1 MNWTRLWDLKHLQNI
16 AVKNEEAKNI
26 KAIVIDGGEFLETAI
41 TNLPSLRYLDLSDS
55 ESLTETPNLTGVPR
69 LRKLVLEGCIKLR
82 RIHRSIGILRELVY
96 LNLRNCKKNFLNLN
110 IIFRLNSLE
119 SVDLS
124 GCSKLLDNG
133 SAIQLSTSS
142 VYKLL
147 TLTKI
152 EVHCTRKREDSLHFS
167 RLRRLDL
174 SFCNLFQ
181 IPDAIG
187 SLQSLVSLNLEGNKF
202 LRLSAAI
209 KEFSNLCILNLNH
222 CKQLKYFPELPTI
235 KERSSRYHERLY
247 VLNCPNLSEIEDCY
261 HKALWQPFLA
271 EIDIVVPG
279 TQIPRWFSKQNVGNS
294 ITMDLSSVMD
304 DPCWMGVACCAL
316 LAAHGD
322 PTNLIADRFIP
333 YSFEFILLP
342 RVYRILYRIDSTLLT
357 YDLVSGE
364 MDHLFILLLSRE
376 QIFSNGNLYEDEV
389 YDRVKMG
396 FTAEKYG

>member
-1 MNWTRLWDLKHLQNI
+1 MKDI
-16 AVKNEEAKNI
+16 ANRAGWEH
-26 KAIVIDGGEFLETAI
+26 
-41 TNLPSLRYLDLSDS
+41 LPSLRYLDLSDS

-96 LNLRNCKKNFLNLN
+96 LNLRNCKNLFLNLN
-110 IIFRLNSLE
+110 IIFGLNSLE

-124 GCSKLLDNG
+124 GCSKPLDNG

-152 EVHCTRKREDSLHFS
+152 EVHCSRKREDSLHFS

-209 KEFSNLCILNLNH
+209 KELSNLCILNLNH
-222 CKQLKYFPELPTI
+222 CKQLKYLPELPTI
-235 KERSSRYHERLY
+235 KERSSRYYGRLY
-247 VLNCPNLSEIEDCY
+247 VFNCPNLSEIEDCY
-261 HKALWQPFLA
+261 HK
-271 EIDIVVPG
+271 
-279 TQIPRWFSKQNVGNS
+279 IPRWFSKQNVGNS

-396 FTAEKYG
+396 FTAEKYGQSNLHLEMKNCGYRMFFKEDLQQFNQNDVQREFFIREA